1 MYESTYFVCF
11 YPFNDF
17 RTFAR
22 QGATP
27 PPAHPMQGEP
37 TNPTLYLT
45 PPPTPQPQYTELPI
59 KQYIKPLDTST
70 TPTTVSTT
78 SPESV
83 RYDTTGDNVV
93 QPTQNIRPS
102 PPPKPPSSEGT
113 KDPIEPEIASKSI
126 KNIVP
131 KYLTDEANSDF
142 KTTTKPETLTVK
154 KAVTSE
160 SYRKPGPP
168 EKTGP
173 IQPSSIKYSTPITLT
188 PLTKTPKILNVKDT
202 SEDGPNT
209 GVDSKNDLELA
220 TKPPLINKETYETPQ
235 PEQNPFYRR
244 YTEGN

>member
-102 PPPKPPSSEGT
+102 PPPKPPSSEET

-220 TKPPLINKETYETPQ
+220 TKPPLLNKETYETPQ